1 MTEPTLVDSLPFHDP
16 IVIIGLI
23 RDLEKSHG
31 KLSTVV
37 PNEII
42 QILQLY
48 LKRLKSIIIDNGSA
62 FLKAGFSGD
71 DQHKPSIVFPS
82 MIGRPGHSGVQPGM
96 PGIKEFFFFF
106 QLSNDGLS

>member
-1 MTEPTLVDSLPFHDP
+1 MTEPNLVDSLPFDHP
-16 IVIIGLI
+16 VVITGLM

-48 LKRLKSIIIDNGSA
+48 LKKLKSIIIDNGSA
-62 FLKAGFSGD
+62 VIKEGFSRD
-71 DQHKPSIVFPS
+71 DQHQPSAVFPA
-82 MIGRPGHSGVQPGM
+82 IVGRPGHAGRPRM
-96 PGIKEFFFFF
+96 PGIKELFFFYYKRIE
-106 QLSNDGLS
+106 